1 MKAQSLLELAAAHAL
16 GALEPDEQRLLES
29 LAAADPE
36 VRAELAAFEA
46 VTSGMLQGLRPAPPP
61 DRIRAQ
67 VLARIR
73 NTPQQ
78 PSFAGPSQKAVT
90 HVPADGF
97 HFLRPAEGQWSPG
110 PYPGTRIQVLSTDLR
125 RNYMLLYIELEPG
138 AIFPEHDHRGA
149 EELFVVQGDLVT
161 EGRHLRAGDFVH
173 GEAGSHH
180 HDLRSPGGC
189 HALLLT
195 PLTSALGEMAKAGLK
210 RAADKVK
217 NGLGVLPRKPSD
229 S

>member
-1 MKAQSLLELAAAHAL
+1 MKAKSLLELAAAHAL
-16 GALEPDEQRLLES
+16 GALEPEEQRLLDS
-29 LAAADPE
+29 LATADPE

-46 VTSGMLQGLRPAPPP
+46 VTAALLQGLRPVPPP
-61 DRIRAQ
+61 NRVRTQ

-78 PSFAGPSQKAVT
+78 PP
-90 HVPADGF
+90 VPAAARSAGITPPNDGF
-97 HFLRPAEGQWSPG
+97 RFLRPAEGQWSPG
-110 PYPGTRIQVLSTDLR
+110 PYPGTRLQVLSTDLR
-125 RNYMLLYIELEPG
+125 RNYMLVYIELEPG

-149 EELFVVQGDLVT
+149 EELFIVQGDLIT

-173 GEAGSHH
+173 GEAGTHH

-210 RAADKVK
+210 RAADKMK
-217 NGLGVLPRKPSD
+217 SGLGVLPRKPAD